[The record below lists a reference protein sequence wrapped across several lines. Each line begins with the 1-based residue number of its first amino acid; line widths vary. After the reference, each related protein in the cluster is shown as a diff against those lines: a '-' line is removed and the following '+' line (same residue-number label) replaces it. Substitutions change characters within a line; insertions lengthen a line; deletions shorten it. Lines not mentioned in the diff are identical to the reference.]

1 MIFIGKPL
9 VIVLICIVSLIEC
22 SFEHPVQLS
31 ISQHRKYF
39 PHTVSTYTQH
49 VNIDIK
55 TGENTQ
61 QQENI
66 SQELFLILDTSGSMA
81 SDHKLI
87 DAKLAIENIINH
99 MNSNDKLHL
108 VEYNSQSSIVFED
121 QNDRQFML
129 NRLKSLYAQGGT
141 NLMSGFH
148 QTKTLLDKY
157 SKRSGV
163 VKRIFV
169 FSDGQITA
177 GVIDHN
183 LLLNEVT
190 SMKNT
195 YEITIC
201 SFGVG
206 LQFDE
211 QLMVN
216 IADYGSGDYF
226 FIRGSKTMNRVIDI
240 AFKGFQALMGTNAF
254 LKITTKHDNARLVDV
269 FAYEYENQMI
279 PIGDMRYNDRM
290 NVLLEMEIK
299 ITEKFFDKNEIDY
312 LIVELWMI
320 DVRDQQL
327 KLISTDELRFS
338 LSQNE
343 ERLKDLNRF
352 IEYLVQLQQI
362 QRKEQEVTR
371 LLKENRKNEAL
382 QIKSNLFNELRQIT
396 RNLHSINPIDQ
407 EQIDIKQYLQHQIEI
422 IDRRGQS
429 WQQLVSEGASD
440 DELAFTNYHFSKTSA
455 KYRSTYDDL

>member
-1 MIFIGKPL
+1 
-9 VIVLICIVSLIEC
+9 
-22 SFEHPVQLS
+22 
-31 ISQHRKYF
+31 
-39 PHTVSTYTQH
+39 
-49 VNIDIK
+49 
-55 TGENTQ
+55 
-61 QQENI
+61 
-66 SQELFLILDTSGSMA
+66 
-81 SDHKLI
+81 
-87 DAKLAIENIINH
+87 
-99 MNSNDKLHL
+99 
-108 VEYNSQSSIVFED
+108 
-121 QNDRQFML
+121 
-129 NRLKSLYAQGGT
+129 
-141 NLMSGFH
+141 
-148 QTKTLLDKY
+148 
-157 SKRSGV
+157 
-163 VKRIFV
+163 
-169 FSDGQITA
+169 
-177 GVIDHN
+177 
-183 LLLNEVT
+183 
-190 SMKNT
+190 MKNT

-312 LIVELWMI
+312 LTVELWMI

-338 LSQNE
+338 LSQSE

-382 QIKSNLFNELRQIT
+382 QIKSNLSDELRQIT

-429 WQQLVSEGASD
+429 WQQLVGEGASD